1 MLRSYQKAFVLALAT
16 ASLAWCSS
24 TPDVVR
30 PTALNEGYNQMY
42 DLDFSGAHGTFE
54 QWERSHPGDPLGPVS
69 NAAAFLFSE
78 FNRLKIL
85 EFDLFVSDSKFDSRP
100 KLSPDPRVK
109 TEFEK
114 ELAKAV
120 EIANQNL
127 TSHPQDP
134 RALFALAMANG
145 LRGDYTAMI
154 EKRNLAS
161 LTYIKNA
168 RNLAEKLLAEDP
180 TYYDAYLAIG
190 VENYLLGIN
199 PAPVRWL
206 LKLDG
211 AQTDKEEGIEKLRLT
226 ANKGQY
232 LAPYARLLLSVA
244 ALRAHDLG
252 TARRLLGDLSRE
264 YPQNDLYKKELAR
277 IQTK

>member
-1 MLRSYQKAFVLALAT
+1 
-16 ASLAWCSS
+16 
-24 TPDVVR
+24 
-30 PTALNEGYNQMY
+30 
-42 DLDFSGAHGTFE
+42 
-54 QWERSHPGDPLGPVS
+54 
-69 NAAAFLFSE
+69 
-78 FNRLKIL
+78 
-85 EFDLFVSDSKFDSRP
+85 
-100 KLSPDPRVK
+100 
-109 TEFEK
+109 
-114 ELAKAV
+114 
-120 EIANQNL
+120 
-127 TSHPQDP
+127 
-134 RALFALAMANG
+134 MANG

-161 LTYIKNA
+161 LTYVKNA

-211 AQTDKEEGIEKLRLT
+211 AQTDKQEGIEKLRLT
-226 ANKGQY
+226 ASKGQY

-252 TARRLLGDLSRE
+252 TARRLLGDLARE

-277 IQTK
+277 IQTQ